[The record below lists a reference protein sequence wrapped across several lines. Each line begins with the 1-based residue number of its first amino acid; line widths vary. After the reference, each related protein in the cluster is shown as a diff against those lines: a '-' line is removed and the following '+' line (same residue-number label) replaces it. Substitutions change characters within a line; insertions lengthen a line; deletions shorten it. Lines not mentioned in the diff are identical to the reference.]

1 MYKYLAIGHHHGDR
15 DQHPSIPH
23 RTMIIENLHRRDNP
37 LFLIIGRG
45 EEYEFLRD
53 SRMFRNSEKSDASCF
68 TNADMSFLQQFC
80 NGILPERLEVALVV
94 AVDCISIDAE
104 CRHTGAEP
112 LAVRYVEDLS
122 SEVPRQMLYFHYCR
136 KSALQA
142 RQRSRIEELEATV
155 NNMLTVESDMRAQDT
170 RLLDSLRRAEQQA
183 VTAEKELE
191 AERTLRQ
198 QAEATV
204 HNMLT
209 VEDDLHAQNAGL
221 LDSLHRAEQ
230 QAETA
235 ENQLETERTLRQD
248 AEATVD
254 NMLTV
259 EEDLRAQN
267 ATLLDDLRRAE
278 QQAETAENQLET
290 ERTLRQDAEATVD
303 NMLTVEEDLRAQNA
317 TLLDDLRRAEQ
328 QAETAENELQ
338 AETTLRQ
345 QAEASRGRAV
355 RRAEHRLRDEYAR
368 QHDDWYHDLHNYRT
382 DREQYG
388 PAFEDSVEAPGRASG
403 DDRSW
408 LNLRRETNELFT
420 DLEIADNAQADL
432 EADLSR
438 VRRQRN
444 HALQERDNLQ
454 GQLRH
459 AQAYYHPHYHQPGR
473 PYPR

>member
-136 KSALQA
+136 KSTLQA

-221 LDSLHRAEQ
+221 LDSLH
-230 QAETA
+230 
-235 ENQLETERTLRQD
+235 
-248 AEATVD
+248 
-254 NMLTV
+254 
-259 EEDLRAQN
+259 
-267 ATLLDDLRRAE
+267 RAE